1 MAMIEHTDAQLS
13 DAESKMEEHLCALEK
28 LGVPRMLAKAGGKKF
43 RDSLNPE
50 QGAAYGLFRFSE
62 IYHDFVMKYR
72 NIRSLNNALDA
83 AKPLVLKHPEQLD
96 GNPMLLNTPGG
107 TYDLT
112 KGINGWRATDPADLI
127 TKVTAVVPN
136 EEGRQLWEEA
146 LQVFFCSDQSLI
158 DYVQMICGLCDWKGI
173 HRGDDYC
180 LW

>member
-1 MAMIEHTDAQLS
+1 
-13 DAESKMEEHLCALEK
+13 
-28 LGVPRMLAKAGGKKF
+28 
-43 RDSLNPE
+43 
-50 QGAAYGLFRFSE
+50 
-62 IYHDFVMKYR
+62 MKYR

-136 EEGRQLWEEA
+136 EEGRQLWRKPCR
-146 LQVFFCSDQSLI
+146 CSSAATRVSLTMS
-158 DYVQMICGLCDWKGI
+158 DDLRTLPDWKGI